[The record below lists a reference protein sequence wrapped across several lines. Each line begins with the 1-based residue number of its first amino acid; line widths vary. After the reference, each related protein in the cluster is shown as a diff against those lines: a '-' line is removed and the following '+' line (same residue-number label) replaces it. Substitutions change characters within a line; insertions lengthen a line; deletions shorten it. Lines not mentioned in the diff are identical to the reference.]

1 MLLAQPLALVLKV
14 QVAEQA
20 PSPDSQ
26 LAQVKLQLQ
35 FLKANTIVQ
44 TSAKGALD
52 VWHIC

>member
-1 MLLAQPLALVLKV
+1 MLLAQPLALILKV

-26 LAQVKLQLQ
+26 FAQVKLQLQ